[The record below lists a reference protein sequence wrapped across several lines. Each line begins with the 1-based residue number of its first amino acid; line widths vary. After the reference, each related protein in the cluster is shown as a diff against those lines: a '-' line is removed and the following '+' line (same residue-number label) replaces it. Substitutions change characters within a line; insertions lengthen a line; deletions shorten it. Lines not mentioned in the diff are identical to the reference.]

1 MDDGLPVAHTQRD
14 DDDDSSSFVYTT
26 SSLKSSECSDRGNTA
41 NPPLLTSS
49 EEVEEVSV
57 GKLSFPNIKPASQV

>member
-1 MDDGLPVAHTQRD
+1 MAHTQHN

-49 EEVEEVSV
+49 DEVEEVSV
-57 GKLSFPNIKPASQV
+57 GKLKVPKIKPASQV